1 MSLPTKEHDR
11 FPYTTV
17 TVLLDSAD
25 RDTTA
30 YANSSS
36 FVVKLPEVLRFV
48 KKVAVTSLEVPAPI
62 NANVPYIL
70 LDVPEVGRMI
80 EGVANAAAT
89 SSAKFPLAKLQLG
102 NVVNGYHLQQIV
114 IPSFSDV
121 HPGVNR
127 LDRLTCRWRT
137 HDGTLVNFNGN
148 NWSATVQFVCQPDTR
163 RY

>member
-1 MSLPTKEHDR
+1 MSLPTQEHDR

-17 TVLLDSAD
+17 TVLLDSSD

-30 YANSSS
+30 YSSNN

-48 KKVAVTSLEVPAPI
+48 KKVAVTSMEVPAPV

-89 SSAKFPLAKLQLG
+89 SSGRFPLAKLQLG
-102 NVVNGYHLQQIV
+102 NTVNNYHLQQIV

-121 HPGVNR
+121 YPEINR

-137 HDGTLVNFNGN
+137 HAGTIVDFGGN
-148 NWSATVQFVCQPDTR
+148 NWSATIQFVCQPDTR